1 MNAAVRSKWK
11 KWIFPACALCLL
23 AGVGIFL
30 ALRDA
35 LPQGTVLQPNLE
47 NHEFYKTCY
56 SIFRELYRANRESM
70 YALQDNL

>member
-1 MNAAVRSKWK
+1 MSGSRPVAVM
-11 KWIFPACALCLL
+11 LNN
-23 AGVGIFL
+23 
-30 ALRDA
+30 LRDA

-56 SIFRELYRANRESM
+56 PIFRELYRANRESM